1 MKNQSTSKSSDNGS
15 NIFQDAY
22 DYSIDAGQRLLLHTD
37 ILRKRGNIYHEH
49 LNNGQPPVLGFD
61 YEVILDA
68 REFEKS
74 ASFALARIINRRKT
88 DRRTKSRK
96 RQNPEHEK
104 RENITLV
111 QEFTD
116 TDTKRPLIIFDP
128 RAGHGAG
135 IGGSKEASEVGM
147 ALSFGHEVYFVF
159 FYTNPMPGQ
168 TLTDVKNAEIR
179 FLEEVVKRHPKAPR
193 PGVIGNC
200 QGGWSAALLAADR
213 PDLVGPLLMNGSP
226 LSFWAG
232 NGHKSPMRFLG
243 GLLGGVWMNSF
254 FSDMGNGVFDGANLV
269 MNMERLNLNAN
280 KWARYYNVFSKVD
293 TEEKRYL
300 DYEKWSG
307 GYYRMTGEEIHQIVN
322 DLFIGNKLETGTFE
336 MDKENY
342 IDMKNIDDPILVFAS
357 KGDNITPPQQALF
370 WIPKI
375 YNTVDEI
382 KRNQQVIVYL
392 VHEKIGHLGIFVS
405 SAVAEK
411 EHQGIIGNI
420 ETINFLA
427 PGLYEM
433 VIKEDPSKPQT
444 NDYQIS
450 FEERQMKDIKAYN
463 EDSNSDEAL
472 RRAASFSEFNDYWYQ
487 SWVSP
492 WIKPFVNDKSAEV
505 LRQAHPL
512 RVERKLISD
521 MNPLLAPVKAI
532 ASTVK
537 ENRRPVAEDNI
548 FLEMEKIWNRTVVS
562 SIDTYQEV
570 RDIGQKLVF
579 DSIYG
584 NPLWDLVFPPQKE
597 SVEQMRQNHI
607 KGKVA
612 KRKDREKWLA
622 QTEKGGFTEGVIRMM
637 LAVILQDKKVEA
649 KEMEAAGR
657 LVLSHKRLQNM
668 SVVDLKRIGKEQSR
682 ILAVNEL
689 KAINSLDKLIKT
701 QAERND
707 AYALAEN
714 IASAA
719 SPMTGDE
726 KDMLSLLK
734 KVLQPNKK

>member
-1 MKNQSTSKSSDNGS
+1 MKNQSNSKSSDIGS
-15 NIFQDAY
+15 NILQDAY

-37 ILRKRGNIYHEH
+37 ILRKRGNIYLEH
-49 LNNGQPPVLGFD
+49 LKNGQPPVLGFD
-61 YEVILDA
+61 YEVIMDA
-68 REFEKS
+68 RKFEQP

-88 DRRTKSRK
+88 DRRTKKRK
-96 RQNPEHEK
+96 RQNPAHEK
-104 RENITLV
+104 RENSMPV

-116 TDTKRPLIIFDP
+116 SATKRPLIIIDP

-159 FYTNPMPGQ
+159 FYIDPMPGQ

-193 PGVIGNC
+193 PGIIGNC

-232 NGHKSPMRFLG
+232 NGYKSPMRYLG
-243 GLLGGVWMNSF
+243 GLLGGVWMNSY
-254 FSDMGNGVFDGANLV
+254 FSDLGNGVFDGANLV

-280 KWARYYNVFSKVD
+280 NWARYYNVFSKVD

-307 GYYRMTGEEIHQIVN
+307 GYYRLTGEEIHQIVN
-322 DLFIGNKLETGTFE
+322 DLFIGNKLEKGTFE

-370 WIPKI
+370 WIPKL
-375 YNTVDEI
+375 YKTVDEI

-411 EHQGIIGNI
+411 EHQEIIGNI
-420 ETINFLA
+420 ETINLLA

-433 VIKEDPSKPQT
+433 VITKDPSKPQV
-444 NDYQIS
+444 NDYQIR

-463 EDSNSDEAL
+463 EDSDSDKAL
-472 RRAASFSEFNDYWYQ
+472 QRAASFSEFNDYWYQ
-487 SWVSP
+487 NWVRP
-492 WIKPFVNDKSAEV
+492 WIKPLVNEQSAEA

-512 RVERKLISD
+512 RTQRKLISD
-521 MNPLLAPVKAI
+521 MNPLLAPARVL
-532 ASTVK
+532 ASSVK

-562 SIDTYQEV
+562 SIDTYQEG

-579 DSIYG
+579 DSIYS
-584 NPLWDLVFPPQKE
+584 NPLWDLFFPPQKE
-597 SVEQMRQNHI
+597 SVEQMRQTHI
-607 KGKVA
+607 KGKIA
-612 KRKDREKWLA
+612 KRKDKEKWLA
-622 QTEKGGFTEGVIRMM
+622 QIDKGGFTEGVIRMM
-637 LAVILQDKKVEA
+637 LAVIRQDKTVEA
-649 KEMEAAGR
+649 QEMVAAGR
-657 LVLSHKRLQNM
+657 LVLSHKRLKNV

-682 ILAVNEL
+682 ILAAKEL
-689 KAINSLDKLIKT
+689 AAINALGKLIKT

-707 AYALAEN
+707 AFALAEN
-714 IASAA
+714 IANAA
-719 SPMTGDE
+719 SPITSNK

-734 KVLQPNKK
+734 KILRPNKK